1 MYRAT
6 VPDKL
11 RVSPTPARRG
21 AAGSDRSGARTPSVS
36 EPQRAGWPI
45 RVVRIFLIDPT
56 TSFPL
61 FFPLV
66 FHILF
71 YKLYK

>member
-21 AAGSDRSGARTPSVS
+21 AKGSDRSGARTPSVS

-45 RVVRIFLIDPT
+45 RFVRIFLIDLKT
-56 TSFPL
+56 VFPFL
-61 FFPLV
+61 SPCFSYF
-66 FHILF
+66 ILQII
-71 YKLYK
+71 

>member
-21 AAGSDRSGARTPSVS
+21 AAGSEDAER
-36 EPQRAGWPI
+36 ERAAKGGIADTFRPYVPVDLNYFLLK
-45 RVVRIFLIDPT
+45 RFSAFYFGIFSWFVL
-56 TSFPL
+56 
-61 FFPLV
+61 
-66 FHILF
+66 
-71 YKLYK
+71 